1 MRMDRSLIFRVV
13 VFQTAAFFLLLSLC
27 LVLHSRIGR
36 VLFSIGIV
44 LVCLAAELFVVYKIG
59 RQLWEFSGRATE
71 LLLSPEPS
79 SHSPELLTRSK
90 N

>member
-1 MRMDRSLIFRVV
+1 MDRALIFRFV
-13 VFQTAAFFLLLSLC
+13 VFQTATFLLLLSFC
-27 LVLHSRIGR
+27 LLVHFRVGR
-36 VLFSIGIV
+36 VLFSIGV
-44 LVCLAAELFVVYKIG
+44 ALVCLAAELFVVYKIG